1 MRPSESGGWMV
12 ELALLVDFGS
22 TYTKVTVV
30 DLRDEKIMGTAK
42 AFTTVETDIME
53 GLKQACAD
61 LQQKLGFDPLT
72 AKHKVA
78 CSSAAGGLKMVAV
91 GLVRELTV
99 EAAKRAALGAGARV
113 LDVFAHRLTASELRR
128 MEILKPDIV
137 LLAGGTDGGN
147 REVIVQNARML
158 AQSSLQAPIVVA
170 GNKVAAEE
178 VAGLLRGAGLD
189 CRVTENVMPGL
200 NKLNVEPARM
210 TIREIFMEKIVS
222 AKGLSKAE
230 QLIDGVLMPTPA
242 AVLNAAM
249 LLAQGTPGEPGIGE
263 LVLVDIGG
271 ATTDVHSVAKGEP
284 SKAGVMLKGLP
295 EPQAKRTVEGDLG
308 MRYSARALCE
318 AAGPNRF
325 SGVLGDKSCGRLEA
339 FLARV
344 TARPDYLPKD
354 EEEWQLDEGMARV
367 AVELAMERH
376 AGNMEVVYTPFGA
389 SYVQY
394 GKDLTPV
401 PHLIG
406 TGGVVVHHREPAR
419 ILKAAWFDRNNPT
432 SLRPRSPRMW
442 VDREYILAAMGL
454 LGEIAPDTALR
465 ISKQCLLEL

>member
-1 MRPSESGGWMV
+1 MV
-12 ELALLVDFGS
+12 EPALLVDFGS

-30 DLRDEKIMGTAK
+30 DLQDEKIMDTAK

-53 GLKQACAD
+53 GLRQACGD
-61 LQQKLGFDPLT
+61 LQQRLGFDPLT
-72 AKHKVA
+72 ARHKVA
-78 CSSAAGGLKMVAV
+78 CSSAAGGLKMVAI

-113 LDVFAHRLTASELRR
+113 LDVFAHQLTASELRR
-128 MEILKPDIV
+128 MESLKPDIV

-158 AQSSLQAPIVVA
+158 ARSSLKAPIVAA

-178 VAGLLRGAGLD
+178 VAGLLREAGLD
-189 CRVTENVMPGL
+189 CRVTENVMPEL
-200 NKLNVEPARM
+200 NKLNVEPARL

-222 AKGLSKAE
+222 TKGLKKAE

-242 AVLNAAM
+242 AVLNAAT
-249 LLAQGTPGEPGIGE
+249 LLARGTSGEPGIGE

-271 ATTDVHSVAKGEP
+271 ATTDVHSVAAGEP

-295 EPQAKRTVEGDLG
+295 EPLVKRTVEGDLG
-308 MRYSARALCE
+308 MRYSAPALCE
-318 AAGPNRF
+318 AAGPHCLNR
-325 SGVLGDKSCGRLEA
+325 VLGEKSCGSLDA

-344 TARPDYLPKD
+344 TTRPDYLPEG
-354 EEEWQLDEGMARV
+354 EEEWQLEEGLARV
-367 AVELAMERH
+367 AAEIAVERH
-376 AGNMEVVYTPFGA
+376 AGNIEVVYTPFGA
-389 SYVQY
+389 SYIQY
-394 GKDLTPV
+394 GKDLTQV
-401 PHLIG
+401 PNLIG
-406 TGGVVVHHREPAR
+406 TGGVIVHHPQPAR
-419 ILKAAWFDRNNPT
+419 ILQAAWFDRANPT
-432 SLRPRSPRMW
+432 SLRPQAPRMW

-465 ISKQCLLEL
+465 ISKQSLVEL